1 MKCRFRIPRIMVL
14 VSALVTLS
22 CGTWGKGPTLSHK
35 QDAQTITIE
44 LPNLPDSAKPLEM
57 VLIRQ
62 GEFTMGS
69 PSTEKSRLPREW
81 PQHKVTITK
90 AFYLSKYEVTQAQWQ
105 AVMGTNPAN
114 DHGVGDDHPIH
125 NVNWNDCQAF
135 IRRLNEMGKG
145 TFRLPTEAEWEYACR
160 AGTTTR
166 FSFGDALDCNDVR
179 VYCDTY
185 DKYMWWGGNNDQHG
199 YPRGSK
205 QVGLKVP
212 NPWGLYDVHG
222 NVWEWCSDFW
232 QAPVSRGPQ
241 TDPQGPE
248 SGSLRVMRGGSWS
261 SYALHLRSSD
271 RSGIPPDD
279 TIYTFVIGLRL
290 VRSYP

>member
-1 MKCRFRIPRIMVL
+1 MKYCLSICPVIVL
-14 VSALVTLS
+14 VTALATFS
-22 CGTWGKGPTLSHK
+22 CGTLGEDSALSDN
-35 QDAQTITIE
+35 QDTGTVTID
-44 LPNLPDSAKPLEM
+44 LPNLPAGAKPLEM
-57 VLIRQ
+57 VLIKP
-62 GEFTMGS
+62 GEFMMGS
-69 PSTEKSRLPREW
+69 PPTEKSRLSREW
-81 PQHKVTITK
+81 PRHKVTFTK
-90 AFYLSKYEVTQAQWQ
+90 AFYLGKYEVTQAQWR

-114 DHGVGDDHPIH
+114 DHGVGNDYPIH
-125 NVNWNDCQAF
+125 NINWHDCQAF
-135 IRRLNEMGKG
+135 IRRLNETGKG

-185 DKYMWWGGNNDQHG
+185 DKYMWWGGNNDKHG

-205 QVGLKVP
+205 QVGQKLP
-212 NPWGLYDVHG
+212 NPWGLHDVHG
-222 NVWEWCSDFW
+222 NVWEWCSDHW
-232 QAPVSRGPQ
+232 QDPVSRGPQ

-248 SGSLRVMRGGSWS
+248 SGSRRVMRGGSWS

-290 VRSYP
+290 VRLHP